1 MSRKGENIY
10 KRKDGRWEGRYIK
23 SRDLNNKISYGYI
36 YGKNYREVKER
47 LLIVKAKHL
56 ETALIRSP
64 KSNETLEKWIREC
77 MTTKIKKEVKPSTYA
92 NYSRL
97 LVNHVF
103 PALGTIQIGK
113 LTKDNVQMFIDMLS
127 FKGLSVGTI
136 HLIYT
141 VLNCQLKLAVE
152 EGCLLKNPAEN
163 VSLPKKT
170 KRRVHALTI
179 QQQKEME
186 KLFME
191 SATGVPIILALYTGM
206 RIGEICGL
214 KWTDVDF
221 AERIIYVRRTIVR
234 IPDENSHTHRTQLI
248 EERPKTEESN
258 RMIPMAAKLYDY
270 LYQLSS
276 TSRSAYV
283 VNYHGRCVEPRT
295 VNYRYKKV
303 LVGTGL
309 EDYHFHAL
317 RHTFATRCVENGV
330 DIASVSRLLG
340 HSSIK
345 MTLDTYTDSMM
356 EKRREAVQKLDY
368 LFENN
373 YAAS

>member
-1 MSRKGENIY
+1 LSRKGENIY

-103 PALGTIQIGK
+103 PALGTIKVGK
-113 LTKDNVQMFIDMLS
+113 LTKDNVQMFIDLLS

-141 VLNCQLKLAVE
+141 ILNCQLKLAVE
-152 EGCLLKNPAEN
+152 EGCLLKNPAEH
-163 VSLPKKT
+163 VVLPKKV
-170 KRRVHALTI
+170 KKRVHALTV

-186 KLFME
+186 KLFIETPM
-191 SATGVPIILALYTGM
+191 GVPIIIALYTGM

-214 KWTDVDF
+214 KWTDIDF
-221 AERIIYVRRTIVR
+221 DERIIDVQRTIVR
-234 IPDENSHTHRTQLI
+234 IPDENSSQQRTQII

-258 RMIPMAAKLYDY
+258 RVIPMAEKLCTY
-270 LYQLSS
+270 LFQLSLTKNS
-276 TSRSAYV
+276 EYV
-283 VNYHGRCVEPRT
+283 VNYHGRRVEPRT
-295 VNYRYKKV
+295 VNYRYKKI
-303 LVGTGL
+303 LAGTGL
-309 EDYHFHAL
+309 EGYHFHAL

-368 LFENN
+368 LFEKN